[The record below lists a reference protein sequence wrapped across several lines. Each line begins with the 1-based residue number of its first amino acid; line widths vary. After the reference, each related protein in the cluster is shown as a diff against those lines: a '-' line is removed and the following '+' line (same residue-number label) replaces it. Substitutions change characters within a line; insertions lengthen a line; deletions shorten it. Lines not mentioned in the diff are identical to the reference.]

1 MPQFKSGGDQPGDQ
15 PGDQLGDLFDRIANS
30 EAAIDIRRVI
40 RDAVAVAV
48 REAEERVNNS
58 WESAWVEQKRQLRYE
73 RSRARLLGERMR
85 SARALGR
92 RARVLSS
99 RCLAVCKPV
108 LREAS
113 SEAPSWASVMPLVN
127 AVQGLAQEAASLNG
141 RAQEVFETVAKVE
154 GEKEMEAPSSFPP
167 SGSEWQEWEAE
178 ACYRPVGAP
187 RQEWIGCGGS
197 RGRWWNGTR
206 HRALWCCRQQLGAVR
221 CGGGCA
227 GELLAEERL
236 EVTRGTRVATSTI
249 RRRSRRAS
257 CRRRRRTRWKASCGR
272 TWGPPR
278 SRQASSH

>member
-1 MPQFKSGGDQPGDQ
+1 M
-15 PGDQLGDLFDRIANS
+15 
-30 EAAIDIRRVI
+30 
-40 RDAVAVAV
+40 
-48 REAEERVNNS
+48 
-58 WESAWVEQKRQLRYE
+58 WESAWAEQKRQLRYE

-167 SGSEWQEWEAE
+167 SGTEWQEWEAE

-187 RQEWIGCGGS
+187 RQEWIGWWLPGTLVERHPTQS
-197 RGRWWNGTR
+197 VVVLQAAARG
-206 HRALWCCRQQLGAVR
+206 GAVR
-221 CGGGCA
+221 RWMRRRVAGRGEAGGDEGDSSGDEYDSAEEQA
-227 GELLAEERL
+227 GEL
-236 EVTRGTRVATSTI
+236 STKE
-249 RRRSRRAS
+249 ADAVEGEL
-257 CRRRRRTRWKASCGR
+257 WPHLGAAAQ
-272 TWGPPR
+272 PPG
-278 SRQASSH
+278 QQPLTEPG